1 MGLTAPLINYFS
13 WDFRSGINMHTLSE
27 ENYLKCIY
35 RLQDKGQKISP
46 TAIAESLGNNPA
58 SVVDMIRK
66 LTDKQLI
73 TYDKKKGVE
82 LTEQGQKDATL
93 IVRRHRLWEVFLLEK
108 LGYHWDE
115 IHDIAEEMEHIKDV
129 TLADRLDKFLGFPE
143 YDPHGDPIPKAN
155 GKMAKRYSI
164 YLAEAKLGTTCRVA
178 AVRDTESAFLQYLKK
193 LNISIGT
200 KIQLVEKITFD
211 NSLVISIDGNEKTTV
226 SQKFGE
232 SILIDV

>member
-1 MGLTAPLINYFS
+1 
-13 WDFRSGINMHTLSE
+13 MHTLSE

-35 RLQDKGQKISP
+35 RLWQDRGEKITP
-46 TAIAESLGNNPA
+46 TAIAEWLGNNPA

-73 TYDKKKGVE
+73 IYDKKKGVE
-82 LTEQGQKDATL
+82 LTPQGQKDATL

-115 IHDIAEEMEHIKDV
+115 IHDIAEDLEHIKDA

-155 GKMAKRYSI
+155 GKMAKRHSI
-164 YLAEAKLGTTCRVA
+164 TLADVKPGTHCRVA
-178 AVRDTESAFLQYLKK
+178 AVKDTTSAFLQYLQK
-193 LNISIGT
+193 LDINIGT
-200 KIQLVEKITFD
+200 KIQLIEKIQFD
-211 NSLVISIDGNEKTTV
+211 GSLVISIGGGERTTV

-232 SILIDV
+232 NILIDM

>member
-1 MGLTAPLINYFS
+1 MY
-13 WDFRSGINMHTLSE
+13 TLSE
-27 ENYLKCIY
+27 ENYLKSIY
-35 RLQDKGQKISP
+35 RLAQQTNFKITP

-66 LTDKQLI
+66 LTEKQLI
-73 TYDKKKGVE
+73 AYDKKNGVK
-82 LTEQGQKDATL
+82 LTAQGLKDAVL

-115 IHDIAEEMEHIKDV
+115 IHDIAEELEHISNA

-155 GKMAKRYSI
+155 GKVPKPYSVT
-164 YLAEAKLGTTCRVA
+164 LTDLKAGDTCRVA
-178 AVRDTESAFLQYLKK
+178 AVRDTSSSFLQYLQK
-193 LNISIGT
+193 LDIGIGT
-200 KIQLVEKITFD
+200 RIQLIEKIPFD
-211 NSLVISIDGNEKTTV
+211 NSLVISISGKENTTV

-232 SILIDV
+232 NILID